1 MCPASIQIS
10 LDIGRNVT
18 HNQEEIPSIETDIEV
33 TRGDGISRELPYG
46 TLKTAIINMF
56 TDLKEYMTTIV
67 KNETT

>member
-46 TLKTAIINMF
+46 TLKNSYYKYVYG
-56 TDLKEYMTTIV
+56 LKGIHDYNSE
-67 KNETT
+67 K